1 MVLLSAGYKAQSQP
15 GFGNIGFNTFY
26 TELSPYGQW
35 INNADYG
42 QVWVSNE
49 NGFEPYSNNGHW
61 DFTSYGW
68 MWVSDYS
75 WGWAPFHYGRWAYLP
90 AYGWAWVPGYEW
102 APAWVGWCS
111 YDGYY
116 GWAPLSPG
124 LSFNYSFSS
133 IPYER
138 WRFVQYQYINNPY
151 VYNHYVRPPRNINS
165 NNITIINN
173 TTVNNNVTY
182 AAGPAKLD
190 VERLTKTTIQP
201 KAVAFDETPGKKT
214 VIEKNEIRMYRPAIV
229 KDAATEKIKPATQ
242 TKLPVKEEVAGQ
254 QSTRQQSVNQQQV
267 LIKQTPQQD
276 EIKKQQQAELINK
289 QP

>member
-102 APAWVGWCS
+102 APAWVSHEEAPKHRLWICS
-111 YDGYY
+111 LAMRELRRD
-116 GWAPLSPG
+116 
-124 LSFNYSFSS
+124 FS
-133 IPYER
+133 
-138 WRFVQYQYINNPY
+138 
-151 VYNHYVRPPRNINS
+151 
-165 NNITIINN
+165 
-173 TTVNNNVTY
+173 
-182 AAGPAKLD
+182 
-190 VERLTKTTIQP
+190 QP
-201 KAVAFDETPGKKT
+201 CCA
-214 VIEKNEIRMYRPAIV
+214 
-229 KDAATEKIKPATQ
+229 
-242 TKLPVKEEVAGQ
+242 
-254 QSTRQQSVNQQQV
+254 
-267 LIKQTPQQD
+267 
-276 EIKKQQQAELINK
+276 
-289 QP
+289 